1 MKKSV
6 KMNMVGNMAKVEP
19 LPAQTADEL
28 IYDLPASNTAVTPVT
43 LSSGTPML
51 PAPIIKIPFTN
62 QLTPETFLRLKQFEC
77 WGGMEIQD
85 ILEEALTAFFAD
97 KPEAD
102 RELPIKAKEKLRKK
116 LPNLK

>member
-1 MKKSV
+1 MV
-6 KMNMVGNMAKVEP
+6 ANMGKVEG

-28 IYDLPASNTAVTPVT
+28 IYALTPSPAVPAAPSVPVAAAAAPV
-43 LSSGTPML
+43 SSPVSV
-51 PAPIIKIPFTN
+51 AKIPFTN

-85 ILEEALTAFFAD
+85 ILEEALTAFFAG

-102 RELPIKAKEKLRKK
+102 RELPAKAKEKLRKK
-116 LPNLK
+116 LPNLQ